1 MDSLGELRRG
11 IFMAAETVRIVRG
24 GFRWYREGKTGFY
37 LANDQHFTIQKTAT
51 K

>member
-11 IFMAAETVRIVRG
+11 IFTAAEAVSIVRG
-24 GFRWYREGKTGFY
+24 EFRWYRGRKTGFY